1 MSKNKDLDSLYPQRK
16 SSKLQALKGKLGLNR
31 SDLDKMNG
39 KRFNLDLCLTI
50 LSFIFLII
58 VVVIPMMMIIYNV
71 FFSNGS
77 FDLGMLKRV
86 LLDKENIGAMLNT
99 IIIAFAVTVLG
110 TIVGLFFA
118 WLLGRSDIPL
128 KGLMRS
134 LFNIPYMFPPF
145 FGAMAWDLLLSS
157 RGGYFNNW
165 YMHVTG
171 AKSALFNINSIG
183 GIIFVELSYY
193 FPFVFMQVVSA
204 LERMDPT
211 LEESARIAGAKQSY
225 VIRKITLPL
234 VKPAIAS
241 GALLILTS
249 SLSHFGVPSI
259 LGFSQKIYTLPTRI
273 YDLINRS
280 SGDFQGIREGAT
292 LSILLVIVVML
303 ALLLQRVVLKSGNY
317 DIIKGKSMRPMLIHL
332 HGAKWPLLI
341 VSLLFL
347 GLVVVVPLVMIFL
360 VGLLKAYGLPLLP
373 QNFSLKNYSDILM
386 HNKMVTDSIT
396 NSLFLSVSAGVIC
409 MLFGVMIA
417 YVITK
422 IKPRGKGVLEVVS
435 LLPYSIP
442 GIVLAIGVIL
452 AWSGK
457 LGINLYNSIWIILIA
472 YLARYLAFSMKS
484 ASASLQQ
491 VHYSLEDAARNCGA
505 THFEALRDVTIPL
518 IRPAMI
524 SGFFLIFLPAM
535 RELTTSVLLYG
546 PYSRTLGVA
555 IYSLKSDGYIVQ
567 ASALASVAIVI
578 IFVCNAIVRWITG
591 DRKLK

>member
-1 MSKNKDLDSLYPQRK
+1 MSKIRAYFKSLK
-16 SSKLQALKGKLGLNR
+16 R
-31 SDLDKMNG
+31 SDLAKMDG
-39 KRFNLDLCLTI
+39 KKFNLDLFLTV
-50 LSFIFLII
+50 LSFIFLF
-58 VVVIPMMMIIYNV
+58 VVVVLPMAMIIINV
-71 FFSNGS
+71 FFANGTL
-77 FDLGMLKRV
+77 DLAMFARV
-86 LLDKENIGAMLNT
+86 VLDKENLGAILNT
-99 IIIAFAVTVLG
+99 IIIALAVTVSG

-118 WLLGRSDIPL
+118 WLLGRSDIPF

-134 LFNIPYMFPPF
+134 LFSIPYMFPPF
-145 FGAMAWDLLLSS
+145 FGAMAWDLLLSA

-165 YMHVTG
+165 YMHITG
-171 AKSALFNINSIG
+171 ADSAFFNINSIG
-183 GIIFVELSYY
+183 GIIFVEMSYY

-211 LEESARIAGAKQSY
+211 LEESARIAGAKQGY

-280 SGDFQGIREGAT
+280 SGDFQGIREGAA
-292 LSILLVIVVML
+292 LSVLLVVVVMA
-303 ALLLQRVVLKSGNY
+303 ALFLQRVVLRAGSY
-317 DIIKGKSMRPMLIHL
+317 DIIKGKSMRPMLIKL
-332 HGAKWPLLI
+332 RGAKWPLL
-341 VSLLFL
+341 VVALLFL
-347 GLVVVVPLVMIFL
+347 VVVVVVPLVMIFL
-360 VGLLKAYGLPLLP
+360 VGMLKAYGLPLVP
-373 QNFSLKNYSDILM
+373 ANFTLNNYIGILTN
-386 HNKMVTDSIT
+386 NKMVTDSIV
-396 NSLFLSVSAGVIC
+396 NSLFVSIVAGIVC
-409 MLFGVMIA
+409 MALGVMIA

-422 IKPRGKGVLEVVS
+422 IKPRGKGLLEVIS

-452 AWSGK
+452 TWSGK
-457 LGINLYNSIWIILIA
+457 LHFNFYNTIWIILIA

-484 ASASLQQ
+484 AAASLQQ

-505 THFEALRDVTIPL
+505 SHFEALKDITLPL
-518 IRPAMI
+518 IRPAMV

-546 PYSRTLGVA
+546 PYTRTLGVA
-555 IYSLKSDGYIVQ
+555 IYSLKSDGLIVQ
-567 ASALASVAIVI
+567 ASALASVAIVL
-578 IFVCNAIVRWITG
+578 IFICNAIVRWITK
-591 DRKLK
+591 DRKGSL